1 MYHTTGG
8 IEVDD
13 QPLFQ
18 IQDPDIRPRRRI
30 RGPNK
35 PDSSTQRGLTQVK
48 IKDKRVTKQRRQQQK
63 GKQRSRGQTRLRK
76 DQNQDHASFI

>member
-8 IEVDD
+8 IEVDN

-18 IQDPDIRPRRRI
+18 IRDPDTRPRRRI

-35 PDSSTQRGLTQVK
+35 PDSSTQYSLTQAE
-48 IKDKRVTKQRRQQQK
+48 IKDKRVTKQRRQQ
-63 GKQRSRGQTRLRK
+63 
-76 DQNQDHASFI
+76 